1 MSQDLSISYHENRD
15 LKILLNM
22 SLFLHFQFSTKRNAF
37 QTLAKMAAFVLRFQ
51 LPTNAHVHLALEETV
66 AKV

>member
-1 MSQDLSISYHENRD
+1 MSQDLSVSYYENRD
-15 LKILLNM
+15 FKIPLNVF
-22 SLFLHFQFSTKRNAF
+22 LFHHFQFSTKRNAF

-51 LPTNAHVHLALEETV
+51 LPTNAHVQLVLEETV